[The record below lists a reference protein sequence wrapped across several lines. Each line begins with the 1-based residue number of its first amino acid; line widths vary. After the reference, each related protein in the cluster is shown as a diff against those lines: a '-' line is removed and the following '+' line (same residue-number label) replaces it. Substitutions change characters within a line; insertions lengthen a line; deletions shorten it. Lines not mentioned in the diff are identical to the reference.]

1 MVAVNF
7 LSGSNKK
14 KLMPRHATNNS
25 SNTSSSEGTDVK
37 STGETGTTKFLRVD
51 GDGTCS
57 WQSVS
62 ASLQGTATGAINFDS
77 QDMTNVDIDSGTI
90 DGTIIGGSSAA
101 AITCTSL
108 SCSDGNITNVGS
120 LACDSIG
127 VDDASVGLTINFA
140 GNNATSNITLVDDRL
155 DALSIKEGSNTY
167 MRFVTD
173 DGNEAVALGK
183 TLNMSSQPITGCAAL
198 TCTSLSCSDGNI
210 TNVGQLRI
218 TETGSAGSHTAGEG
232 QIWVLDSSPNKLYFQ
247 DDTGVNFPLLRPTAT
262 QVLEVIA
269 GVCDGRS
276 VVGASGTYV
285 MPTITAGQTLTDT
298 FADATGS
305 SIDYVPPTGTKQV
318 IFEWT
323 FSMALVDQH
332 GMSHFRFMI
341 DDNSG
346 TPSEMEH
353 ARVTIGAN
361 SYYGEQ
367 HTLKYVL
374 DIGTVGSTTAET
386 LKSGQLQTWT
396 SARTLKLQCRQF
408 SSTNTLMLHE
418 LKYWDGAADG
428 GIISKPS
435 IMVTAIGVPS

>member
-1 MVAVNF
+1 
-7 LSGSNKK
+7 
-14 KLMPRHATNNS
+14 
-25 SNTSSSEGTDVK
+25 
-37 STGETGTTKFLRVD
+37 
-51 GDGTCS
+51 
-57 WQSVS
+57 
-62 ASLQGTATGAINFDS
+62 
-77 QDMTNVDIDSGTI
+77 MTNVDIDSGTI

-247 DDTGVNFPLLRPTAT
+247 DDTGVN
-262 QVLEVIA
+262 
-269 GVCDGRS
+269 
-276 VVGASGTYV
+276 
-285 MPTITAGQTLTDT
+285 
-298 FADATGS
+298 
-305 SIDYVPPTGTKQV
+305 
-318 IFEWT
+318 
-323 FSMALVDQH
+323 
-332 GMSHFRFMI
+332 
-341 DDNSG
+341 
-346 TPSEMEH
+346 
-353 ARVTIGAN
+353 
-361 SYYGEQ
+361 
-367 HTLKYVL
+367 
-374 DIGTVGSTTAET
+374 
-386 LKSGQLQTWT
+386 
-396 SARTLKLQCRQF
+396 
-408 SSTNTLMLHE
+408 
-418 LKYWDGAADG
+418 
-428 GIISKPS
+428 
-435 IMVTAIGVPS
+435 

>member
-1 MVAVNF
+1 
-7 LSGSNKK
+7 
-14 KLMPRHATNNS
+14 MPRHATNNS